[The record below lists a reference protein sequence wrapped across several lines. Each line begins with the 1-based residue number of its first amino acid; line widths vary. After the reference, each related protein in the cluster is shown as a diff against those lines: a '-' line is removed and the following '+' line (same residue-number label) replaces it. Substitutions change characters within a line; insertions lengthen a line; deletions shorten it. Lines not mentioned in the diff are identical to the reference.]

1 MMHVVVRR
9 GSVVTGHGPSKFSV
23 DRYGISCD
31 DVQFCANLDCREHH
45 KEASIVHADCLKIF
59 CRGDTPWGLG
69 DNLRWLWVASTW
81 RSPWR
86 GALPLNAPPRINL
99 DRRLDDLR
107 LTKRMTT
114 LPPELYA
121 MIRDFSL
128 STNPMPNFALHHY
141 NQLVA
146 AFDLFREDVREEF
159 LDRIES
165 WTRGELPEVC
175 EEGNK
180 PFIRLSIDWQGLQ
193 SIEKM
198 AVLPPAANLRSDC
211 TGYVLGLAALQGV
224 TGRFRVWDTPCPP
237 PVDYIDGHNTSSICH
252 LGTIWTETDSLTGI
266 TFFLAHGS
274 LYAVHAHTH
283 AQLSAEHTFLFF
295 EPVRQ
300 KSLTWIYVPIQQGI
314 AKFAFSQVKDTPG
327 DFNKTQHILLHI
339 DGVGDIIVGPCNKRP
354 LKFLLIKQPR
364 TLIYRRMD
372 GSPIYFC
379 DAFSREHELR
389 EVTLPNRIISDPP
402 WQSWVYLSSAPL
414 ENVIAIR
421 IFSVPMTKI
430 CRGVLIEY
438 RGRVK
443 RALGQCRLG
452 VDPVRNYMG
461 VNKLCF
467 KNTRY
472 QPMGTGRKMDGVI
485 LECHGGN
492 DHIHQNSGWTCCD
505 MRGFLSFWF
514 TKDEMKIEHNDT

>member
-1 MMHVVVRR
+1 MSKRQHARAHTRCGACGLLFHEDDLIHSFVRR

-211 TGYVLGLAALQGV
+211 TGYVVEKA
-224 TGRFRVWDTPCPP
+224 GR
-237 PVDYIDGHNTSSICH
+237 
-252 LGTIWTETDSLTGI
+252 
-266 TFFLAHGS
+266 
-274 LYAVHAHTH
+274 
-283 AQLSAEHTFLFF
+283 LSN
-295 EPVRQ
+295 V
-300 KSLTWIYVPIQQGI
+300 IV
-314 AKFAFSQVKDTPG
+314 KFQVMS
-327 DFNKTQHILLHI
+327 
-339 DGVGDIIVGPCNKRP
+339 V
-354 LKFLLIKQPR
+354 
-364 TLIYRRMD
+364 
-372 GSPIYFC
+372 
-379 DAFSREHELR
+379 
-389 EVTLPNRIISDPP
+389 
-402 WQSWVYLSSAPL
+402 LSSVGHGDPSEAWPQQSQWVDFESIWSANL
-414 ENVIAIR
+414 ANVISESCEAFGQTNNSEDESADLKSAIQ
-421 IFSVPMTKI
+421 SV
-430 CRGVLIEY
+430 
-438 RGRVK
+438 
-443 RALGQCRLG
+443 ANSSG
-452 VDPVRNYMG
+452 VDDCS
-461 VNKLCF
+461 K
-467 KNTRY
+467 
-472 QPMGTGRKMDGVI
+472 
-485 LECHGGN
+485 
-492 DHIHQNSGWTCCD
+492 
-505 MRGFLSFWF
+505 
-514 TKDEMKIEHNDT
+514 